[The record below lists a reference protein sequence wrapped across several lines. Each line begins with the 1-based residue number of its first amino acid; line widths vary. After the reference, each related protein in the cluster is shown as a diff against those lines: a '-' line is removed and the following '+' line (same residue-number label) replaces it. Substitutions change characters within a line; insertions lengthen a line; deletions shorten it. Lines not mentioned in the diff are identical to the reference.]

1 MDKEDTRPI
10 VKECSMISKED
21 ADKKIDEFT
30 PVNSIAL
37 EMYECV
43 QKLMGLSK
51 IIAVEVDHCPQ
62 SYACLLV
69 SDKGG
74 NNIFGPSNKILYSGD
89 TMPC

>member
-43 QKLMGLSK
+43 
-51 IIAVEVDHCPQ
+51 
-62 SYACLLV
+62 
-69 SDKGG
+69 
-74 NNIFGPSNKILYSGD
+74 
-89 TMPC
+89 